1 MRSDVLTPEL
11 EPPKRETNSR
21 EMRPCLSQAE
31 PKPRWKSIEILNL
44 LGTSNADIVSSEVR
58 ARRKQMQA
66 RPAIQS
72 FCPRT
77 DKPRLIFWRRHQDHS
92 LDATTM
98 AFGIFLLL
106 MAIGCEKK
114 EAASPPTPPE
124 VVVTDVVQQ
133 NVPIYQEWVA
143 QLNGQV
149 NADITPKVQGY
160 LLKRNYSEGFFV
172 HKGQLLYEIDPRP
185 FVASLDQAKATVA
198 VAVAQQ
204 TEAENNL
211 TRDRP
216 LAEQHA
222 IPQKQLDTDVSTVAA
237 TTAQVNAAKANMVQ
251 SELNLSWTKVLSPID
266 GLAGTSISNVGDLVG
281 ITTKMTT
288 ISQVNPIRAY
298 FNISES
304 DYLSRAQAI
313 ARLVRGDKAEENR
326 VPVEFIQA
334 NGVTFPAKGKIAL
347 VNREIASQTGTI
359 QIAAEFPNKDGI
371 LRPGG
376 FGNIRIE
383 TGTDEHALLVPQAA
397 VIEVQSMY
405 QVVVVGPDNKAMFRP
420 VRVGERVG
428 RNWIITEGLKP
439 GEKVIVE
446 GFMKVR
452 EGTPVI
458 AKPYVVASASGGN

>member
-1 MRSDVLTPEL
+1 
-11 EPPKRETNSR
+11 
-21 EMRPCLSQAE
+21 
-31 PKPRWKSIEILNL
+31 
-44 LGTSNADIVSSEVR
+44 
-58 ARRKQMQA
+58 MQA
-66 RPAIQS
+66 RPGVRA
-72 FCPRT
+72 FRPRT
-77 DKPRLIFWRRHQDHS
+77 GKLGLFVWLDRRKRS
-92 LDATTM
+92 LDVASM
-98 AFGIFLLL
+98 AVGVSLLL
-106 MAIGCEKK
+106 GAGCEKK
-114 EAASPPTPPE
+114 EMAPSPRPPE
-124 VVVTDVVQQ
+124 VEVTDVVQQ

-172 HKGQLLYEIDPRP
+172 QKGQLLYEIDPRP
-185 FVASLDQAKATVA
+185 FVASLDQSKATVA

-204 TEAENNL
+204 SEAENNL

-222 IPQKQLDTDVSTVAA
+222 IPQKQLDTDISTVAA

-266 GLAGTSISNVGDLVG
+266 GLAGTSNANVGDLVG
-281 ITTKMTT
+281 TTTKMTT
-288 ISQVNPIRAY
+288 VSQVNPIRAY

-326 VPVEFIQA
+326 AQVEFIQA
-334 NGVTFPAKGKIAL
+334 NGVTFPARGKIAL

-383 TGTDEHALLVPQAA
+383 TGTTEHALLVPQAA

-420 VRVGERVG
+420 VKVGERVG
-428 RNWIITEGLKP
+428 RDWIITEGLKP

-452 EGTPVI
+452 EGTPVT
-458 AKPYVVASASGGN
+458 AKPYVVASAPEGN